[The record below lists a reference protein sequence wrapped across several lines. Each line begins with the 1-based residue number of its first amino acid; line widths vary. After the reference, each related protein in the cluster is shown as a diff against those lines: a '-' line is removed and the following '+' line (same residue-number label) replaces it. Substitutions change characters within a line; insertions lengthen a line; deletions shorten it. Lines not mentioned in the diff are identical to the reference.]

1 MVLLVDDDFSV
12 RTAMAAALERR
23 GRKIITC
30 SDLESAQLLLD
41 TLPIDAAIADVR
53 LSGPFS
59 SEGLDLIKY
68 AYDRNPAMP
77 VVLITGNA
85 SQELRAEAAARGA
98 VALLQKPFCVDD
110 IEAAIGSATEHRG
123 VEVSGIID
131 MPSLD
136 ALMIEGRIFTA
147 FQPIVTASGEI
158 FGYESLARIANEAPL
173 NDPAL
178 LFRYAERKKQM
189 MEVELACIQTTF
201 KIAAQLPEGSRIFIN
216 IHPHALAFGDRLT
229 EAILIDAYRFD
240 IPLTRV
246 VFEITEHAPLG
257 TDARTTAA
265 IETLRGHGA
274 SFAFDDVGV
283 AYSNYT
289 ELPRVKP
296 AFLKVS
302 HVFGSGFESDEYR
315 IKIVSNIHSLAKDF
329 GIDLILEGVETEATA
344 KAARA
349 MGIRFMQG
357 YWFGRPAEASTF
369 SAHRFLVVN

>member
-1 MVLLVDDDFSV
+1 
-12 RTAMAAALERR
+12 
-23 GRKIITC
+23 
-30 SDLESAQLLLD
+30 LD

-53 LSGPFS
+53 LSGQFGC
-59 SEGLDLIKY
+59 EGLDLVRY
-68 AYDRNPAMP
+68 AIDRNPAIP

-85 SQELRAEAAARGA
+85 SDELRVEATARGA
-98 VALLQKPFCVDD
+98 VALLQKPFCIDD
-110 IEAAIGSATEHRG
+110 IEAAIGSGTDDHG
-123 VEVSGIID
+123 VDVSETID

-136 ALMIEGRIFTA
+136 ALLIEKRIFSA

-178 LFRYAERKKQM
+178 LFRYAERKRQM
-189 MEVELACIQTTF
+189 MDVELACIQTTF
-201 KIAAQLPEGSRIFIN
+201 KNASKLPRDARIFIN

-229 EAILIDAYRFD
+229 EAILIDAYRYD

-246 VFEITEHAPLG
+246 VFEITEQAPLG

-265 IETLRGHGA
+265 IETLRSHGA

-289 ELPRVKP
+289 ALPRVKP
-296 AFLKVS
+296 AFLKIS
-302 HVFGSGFESDEYR
+302 HVFGSGFETDSYR
-315 IKIVSNIHSLAKDF
+315 TKIVRNIQSLATDF
-329 GIDLILEGVETEATA
+329 DIDVILEGVETEATA
-344 KAARA
+344 KAARS

-369 SAHRFLVVN
+369 SEHRFLLVD